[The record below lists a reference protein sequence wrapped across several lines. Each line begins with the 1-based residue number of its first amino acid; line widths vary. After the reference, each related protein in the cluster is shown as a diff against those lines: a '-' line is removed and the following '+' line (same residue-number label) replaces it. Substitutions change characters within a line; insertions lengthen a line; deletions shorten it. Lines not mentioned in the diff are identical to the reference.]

1 MKPETPIE
9 DLLARKKLLETRVH
23 AEAVLDNRL
32 RELRTWQAARLS
44 RTYADL
50 HADPQFRR
58 AVDFFLSDLYG
69 PQEFTSRDR
78 DLTRAWSYLKSTLPQ
93 AALDSLTGAI
103 ELQVLTIELDLQ
115 MVAALP
121 EGPVTQQTYESAYR
135 AMGRRDARARQID
148 LIVAIGET
156 LNRVVRHAWIGLA
169 LRAAHTPAHAAGFGA
184 LQDFLERGFAAFR
197 EMNDAQRLLRAVRDR
212 ETQLMDAILG
222 SSHHPVGPTAV
233 AAEKAND

>member
-9 DLLARKKLLETRVH
+9 DLLERKKLLESRVH
-23 AEAVLDNRL
+23 AETVLDNRL
-32 RELRTWQAARLS
+32 HELRTWQAARLS
-44 RTYADL
+44 GTYADL
-50 HADPQFRR
+50 HADSQFTR
-58 AVDFFLSDLYG
+58 AVDFFLTDLYG
-69 PQEFTSRDR
+69 PQDFTRRDR
-78 DLTRAWSYLKSTLPQ
+78 DLTRAWTYLKRTLPE

-103 ELQVLTIELDLQ
+103 ELQVLTIELDLH

-135 AMGRRDARARQID
+135 AVGNRGARVRQID
-148 LIVAIGET
+148 LIIAIGEA
-156 LNRVVRHAWIGLA
+156 LNRIVRHAWISLA

-212 ETQLMDAILG
+212 ETHLMDAILG
-222 SSHHPVGPTAV
+222 SSDRPVP
-233 AAEKAND
+233 AEKGQ